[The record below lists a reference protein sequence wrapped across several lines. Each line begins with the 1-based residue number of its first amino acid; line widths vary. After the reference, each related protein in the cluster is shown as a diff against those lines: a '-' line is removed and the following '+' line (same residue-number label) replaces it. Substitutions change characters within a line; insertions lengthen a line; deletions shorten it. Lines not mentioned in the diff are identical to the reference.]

1 MECNYYNGVWL
12 TFDGSRRVV
21 VAYGPC
27 WCCGG
32 CRFFSVPLCLNSRS
46 WLTSAYS
53 ETRPCN
59 LLTKILAALVFL
71 ALFSN
76 MTAIGSS
83 TIDSLDWLLPPCIS
97 LLLFPFFQFGSNH
110 KWSRSVKLTWVM
122 SSTLWTGTEEKNTA
136 VVSWKYSKY
145 NQQWVN
151 IVKKASRKT
160 EIRPTKTNTSWR
172 IQSSISLQKEI
183 VFFTYEK
190 WW

>member
-1 MECNYYNGVWL
+1 MDCNTIWSTTNTGYGVLL
-12 TFDGSRRVV
+12 TFDGSSRVV

-27 WCCGG
+27 WCC

-59 LLTKILAALVFL
+59 LLTKILAAFVFL

-76 MTAIGSS
+76 MTAIGSWQAAS
-83 TIDSLDWLLPPCIS
+83 TDSLDWHPCCCIS

-122 SSTLWTGTEEKNTA
+122 SSTLWTGTEKNTD
-136 VVSWKYSKY
+136 SWKYT
-145 NQQWVN
+145 Q
-151 IVKKASRKT
+151 
-160 EIRPTKTNTSWR
+160 
-172 IQSSISLQKEI
+172 IQSTVSQHWLSKS
-183 VFFTYEK
+183 
-190 WW
+190 